1 VVRAE
6 NWLRATLPQTNE
18 DRAFRLLG
26 LAWAA
31 APKIDIEKAASLLLA
46 GQRSDGGWAQLPT
59 RSSDAYAT
67 GLALMALRLGAEIS
81 DKHAGYQ
88 RGLRFLLNTQL
99 PDGSWL
105 VETRRHPPTPGNF
118 YVDSGFPHGESQFI
132 SCAGSNWA
140 AMALLSLLPKSRQV
154 ESLGPA
160 KSSLPSWAETALF
173 GSPAE
178 LHALLD
184 GGLDQNTATA
194 AGTTL
199 LMMASANSEKIR
211 LLIER
216 GASVNSKAASGATAL
231 IVASR
236 VNGNLDGFRLLVASG
251 ADLHAVTNNG
261 ITTLGA
267 AIVSEPEKVALLISK
282 GVEIND
288 KFNYAGWTALYPL
301 QLAVTAG
308 NTEVVRLLVN
318 KGADINRHASVDFG
332 ALPPLSRAVSN
343 GQAAMVK
350 LLLSLGADAN
360 YVDPLG
366 MTPLLWAASSDYGH
380 GEIVKALLAAGA
392 NPNARDKDGSAS
404 SALAKKYKIDGVI
417 PLLTKKPAR
426 APL

>member
-1 VVRAE
+1 
-6 NWLRATLPQTNE
+6 
-18 DRAFRLLG
+18 
-26 LAWAA
+26 
-31 APKIDIEKAASLLLA
+31 
-46 GQRSDGGWAQLPT
+46 
-59 RSSDAYAT
+59 
-67 GLALMALRLGAEIS
+67 
-81 DKHAGYQ
+81 
-88 RGLRFLLNTQL
+88 
-99 PDGSWL
+99 
-105 VETRRHPPTPGNF
+105 
-118 YVDSGFPHGESQFI
+118 
-132 SCAGSNWA
+132 
-140 AMALLSLLPKSRQV
+140 
-154 ESLGPA
+154 
-160 KSSLPSWAETALF
+160 
-173 GSPAE
+173 
-178 LHALLD
+178 
-184 GGLDQNTATA
+184 
-194 AGTTL
+194 
-199 LMMASANSEKIR
+199 
-211 LLIER
+211 
-216 GASVNSKAASGATAL
+216 
-231 IVASR
+231 VASR

-267 AIVSEPEKVALLISK
+267 AIVSEPEKVALLISN